1 MINDVSDDD
10 QEGVGQVD
18 EEPHL
23 HWLDGGGG
31 GQGGGDREV
40 DRGEDH
46 HAGDVHRDDQLIAA
60 LPGDVVSQLVDH
72 VHHQGREV
80 GHHHRHLP
88 ISA

>member
-46 HAGDVHRDDQLIAA
+46 HAGNVHCDYQVLLSECSVWIY
-60 LPGDVVSQLVDH
+60 
-72 VHHQGREV
+72 
-80 GHHHRHLP
+80 
-88 ISA
+88 